1 MDPFVQFYF
10 NWLNSRKSILDKNIQ
25 DTNYH
30 TSSNN
35 EINDQFN
42 RIKGVNIKQ
51 DLNNNAY
58 WDFKNNTIHTSSSSL
73 IPHEL
78 VHTANDK
85 YDKLT
90 NTIQYSPQVQ
100 KIKQIITE
108 QPNYF
113 RSPNEIYP
121 RLMYVRYKF
130 HLDPNK
136 PVTMEDLNYMENNGD
151 QQSDELFKHTN
162 RQEQLQLFND
172 VAYNSNNRNKNKYFG

>member
-90 NTIQYSPQVQ
+90 NTIQYSPSVQ
-100 KIKQIITE
+100 KIKQIITDI
-108 QPNYF
+108 
-113 RSPNEIYP
+113 RI
-121 RLMYVRYKF
+121 
-130 HLDPNK
+130 
-136 PVTMEDLNYMENNGD
+136 NN
-151 QQSDELFKHTN
+151 LI
-162 RQEQLQLFND
+162 
-172 VAYNSNNRNKNKYFG
+172 